1 MCFCFDGENAL
12 RAYRPDD
19 CRDRLPGASARALVR
34 IASRAG
40 LGQRDADGLFKPGD
54 TEHDRRL
61 AVLLERMY

>member
-19 CRDRLPGASARALVR
+19 CRDRLPVAGALGL

-40 LGQRDADGLFKPGD
+40 PDQRDADGLFKPGD
-54 TEHDRRL
+54 AEHDRRL